1 MFESELENLLKSEG
15 ASLVGFCELKNAPMP
30 YAVSI
35 AYKLSDS
42 ILSTIDGAP
51 TQMYYQHYRIVNT
64 KLDLLSLSA
73 LSFIE
78 SKGYK
83 AFPVAASQSISGTV
97 GYFSHKE
104 AAVLAGLGYVGR
116 NCLLIT
122 PEYGSKIRLA
132 TVLTDM
138 PLTAQR
144 EKVPFSCGQCNLC
157 VSACPAGAISGKE
170 PSTDREEFFDA
181 SLCSNFMKKNYQH
194 IGRGSVCGLCIK
206 ACPKN
211 K

>member
-1 MFESELENLLKSEG
+1 MFETELERILKGEG
-15 ASLVGFCELKNAPMP
+15 ASLVGFCALENAPLP

-42 ILSTIDGAP
+42 VLSTIENAP
-51 TQMYYQHYRIVNT
+51 SKMYFQHYRIVNT
-64 KLDLLSLSA
+64 KLDLLSLTA

-83 AFPVAASQSISGTV
+83 AFPVAASQSIDKTV
-97 GYFSHKE
+97 GFFSHKE
-104 AAVLAGLGYVGR
+104 AAVMSGLGYIGR

-138 PLTAQR
+138 PLSPQR
-144 EKVPFSCGQCNLC
+144 EKIPFSCGECRLC
-157 VSACPAGAISGKE
+157 VSACPAGAISGKQ
-170 PSTDREEFFDA
+170 PSKNREEFFDA
-181 SLCSNFMKKNYQH
+181 TVCSEFMKKEFQH
-194 IGRGSVCGLCIK
+194 
-206 ACPKN
+206 
-211 K
+211 